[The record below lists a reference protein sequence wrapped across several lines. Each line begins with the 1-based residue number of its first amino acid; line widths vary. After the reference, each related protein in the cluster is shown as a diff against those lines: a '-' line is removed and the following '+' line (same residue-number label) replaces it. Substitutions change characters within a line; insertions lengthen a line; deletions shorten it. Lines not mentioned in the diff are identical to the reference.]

1 LAGLGVNPDVFSQ
14 LLFKGI
20 RLRFIIFVALNR
32 NQLCMGKDISVY
44 KKYIRLF
51 WYVYAAGV
59 VSIFLMFFMIAQGWL
74 GFMPSFED
82 LENPESLLAS
92 EVVSSDGVVM
102 GTYFKE
108 NRSYVNYNELSPVL
122 LKALVATE
130 DVRYYSHSGIDI
142 RGLVRVV
149 KGIVTGDTN
158 SGGGSTISQ
167 QLAKML
173 FPRDNLD
180 NKLELIFRKFKEWVI
195 AVKLEK
201 SYTKEEILTM
211 YLNKYDFL
219 NLAVGIKSAA
229 TVYFNTTPDKLTLEQ
244 SAMLVGMAKNSSLYN
259 PVRRPELTLQ
269 RRNVVLEQME
279 KYGYISKPE
288 CDAAQSQP
296 LHLDYHKVDFKT
308 GLAPYFREYLRVAM
322 NADKPERSDYAS
334 WQSEKYREDLIDWET
349 NPLYGWCKKN
359 KKADGTTYNLYR
371 DGLRIITTID
381 SRMQK
386 YAEEALNY
394 HLRKNL
400 QPSFNKHMRSLK
412 NKPFSNNLSDEAV
425 DGILDQAIK
434 QSRRYWLA
442 KNSGKSWEEIKQ
454 IFNRPVEMS
463 VFSYKGDRDTMMT
476 PLDSMRYSLSI
487 FRSSFMSMEVKTG
500 YVKAYVGGPD
510 YSHFMYDM
518 VKGGKRQ
525 VGSTVKPFLYT
536 LAMQNGMSPCSKVP
550 NVPQQFILPDGTI
563 WEAKNSGKTK
573 FDDKMVTLKWGLAH
587 SVNQVSAWVMK
598 QYNPQSVVDVMK
610 KMGIYSPI
618 DPVPSMFLGT
628 SDVTLYEMVGAYGT
642 FANKGVFTQPIFVT
656 RIEDRHGNV
665 ISTFR
670 AERHDAIDE
679 QTAYLMTELMRGVVD
694 AGSGGRL
701 RWSPDYGGF
710 RGPIAAKTGTT
721 QNHSDGW
728 FIGVTPQLVSG
739 AWTGAELRS
748 IHFEDLDS
756 GQGARMALPI
766 WGYYMRKVYADH
778 SLPYRDQ
785 VDFERPANFSGDVN
799 CDDPESIEQDQDNSE
814 EFF

>member
-1 LAGLGVNPDVFSQ
+1 MN
-14 LLFKGI
+14 
-20 RLRFIIFVALNR
+20 
-32 NQLCMGKDISVY
+32 KDISVY
-44 KKYIRLF
+44 KRYIRIF
-51 WYVYAAGV
+51 WYVYVTGV
-59 VSIFLMFFMIAQGWL
+59 VSVFLLFFMIAQGWL

-92 EVVSSDGVVM
+92 EVVSADGVVM
-102 GTYFKE
+102 GKYFKE
-108 NRSYVNYNELSPVL
+108 NRTFVNYDELSPVL

-130 DVRYYSHSGIDI
+130 DVRYYSHSGIDL
-142 RGLVRVV
+142 RGLVRVL
-149 KGIVTGDTN
+149 KGIVTADTN

-173 FPRDNLD
+173 FPRDNLE
-180 NKLELIFRKFKEWVI
+180 NKLQLIFRKFKEWVI

-259 PVRRPELTLQ
+259 PVRRPELTLD
-269 RRNVVLEQME
+269 RRNVVLAQMQ
-279 KYGYISKPE
+279 KYGYLSKEE
-288 CDAAQSQP
+288 CRSAQAQP
-296 LHLDYHKVDFKT
+296 LGLDYHKVDFKT
-308 GLAPYFREYLRVAM
+308 GPAPYFREYLRQAL
-322 NADKPERSDYAS
+322 NADKPKRSDYAS
-334 WQSEKYREDLIDWET
+334 WQGEKFREDSIDWET

-359 KKADGTTYNLYR
+359 KKVDGSTYNLYR

-381 SRMQK
+381 SRMQR
-386 YAEEALNY
+386 YAEEAMTF
-394 HLRKNL
+394 HLSENL
-400 QPSFNKHMRSLK
+400 QPSFNKRLRALK
-412 NKPFSNNLSDEAV
+412 NRPFSNDLSTEEV

-434 QSRRYWLA
+434 QTKRYWLA
-442 KNSGKSWEEIKQ
+442 KNSGKSWDEIKKE
-454 IFNRPVEMS
+454 FNHPVEMS
-463 VFSYKGDRDTMMT
+463 VFSYKGDRDTLMS
-476 PLDSMRYSLSI
+476 PLDSMRYYFSI

-510 YSHFMYDM
+510 YRHFMYDM

-598 QYNPQSVVDVMK
+598 QFNPQSVADIMK
-610 KMGIYSPI
+610 KMGVISPI

-628 SDVTLYEMVGAYGT
+628 SDITLYEMVGAYGT
-642 FANKGVFTQPIFVT
+642 FANKGVFTQPIFVE
-656 RIEDRHGNV
+656 RIEDRHGNI

-670 AERHDAIDE
+670 AEKHDAIDE
-679 QTAYLMTELMRGVVD
+679 QTAYLMVDLMRGVVD
-694 AGSGGRL
+694 FGSGGRL

-710 RGPIAAKTGTT
+710 KGPIAAKTGTT

-728 FIGVTPQLVSG
+728 FIGITPQLVSG

-748 IHFEDLDS
+748 IHFEDLQS

-766 WGYYMRKVYADH
+766 WGYYMRKVYADR
-778 SLPYRDQ
+778 SLPYHDNA
-785 VDFERPANFSGDVN
+785 DFERPANFSVNVN
-799 CDDPESIEQDQDNSE
+799 CDDPESIEQNNDKSE